1 MQCFRGDQFQF
12 PEAYSLIE
20 SPIPEPGP
28 TEVRIKVEATGLGF
42 VDSLLVRGLYQ
53 IKPELPYIPGGEVV
67 GVVDAVGSAVNG
79 FRIGQRV
86 GAWQIGGGLAEY
98 AILQT
103 ANLIQ
108 IPSRLDA
115 VTAASSLLD
124 FLTAWYA
131 LFERGRLV
139 EGEVLVIR
147 GAAGGVGAAAIQLG
161 VSAGAHVI
169 AVVSSAEKADEARRL
184 GAVDVIRS
192 GEPELRARLR
202 NQLPN
207 GVADVVFD
215 PVCGD
220 DMEVYFRSLGKA
232 GRHLVLGFAG
242 GRIPSLPANLPLLK
256 SASLV
261 GVDVRYLVEAMPDK
275 AKSAW
280 EDIFTSLVNERLMT
294 PRVTCFALHQANEA
308 FAALTDRSRIGK
320 VVVVPE

>member
-12 PEAYSLIE
+12 PNAYSLIE

-28 TEVRIKVEATGLGF
+28 TEVRVRVEATGLGF
-42 VDSLLVRGLYQ
+42 VDTLLVRGLYQ
-53 IKPELPYIPGGEVV
+53 IKPELPYTPGGEIV
-67 GVVDAVGSAVNG
+67 GVVDAVGSAVCE

-98 AILQT
+98 TLLQ
-103 ANLIQ
+103 AAHLIR
-108 IPSRLDA
+108 IPYHLDA
-115 VTAASSLLD
+115 VTAASTLLD

-131 LFERGRLV
+131 LFERGRLIT
-139 EGEVLVIR
+139 GEVLVIR
-147 GAAGGVGAAAIQLG
+147 GATGGIGAAAIQLG
-161 VSAGAHVI
+161 VAAGAHVV
-169 AVVSSAEKADEARRL
+169 AVVSSTEKAEEARRL
-184 GAVDVIRS
+184 GASDVLRS
-192 GEPELRARLR
+192 EEPELRARLR
-202 NQLPN
+202 NLLPH

-220 DMEVYFRSLGKA
+220 DMEIYFRSLGKE

-261 GVDVRYLVEAMPDK
+261 GVDVRYLVETMPDK

-280 EDIFTSLVNERLMT
+280 EDFFTRLVCGRLT
-294 PRVTCFALHQANEA
+294 APRVTCFPLHQANAA